1 MRQICKEYTCTC
13 NRGSGERGWRDG
25 FMVSVVVSRSSSSGS
40 SPCQR
45 HCVAFLGKTRN
56 SHSASSPPSRCIYK
70 GTSILCIEG
79 GSRNTPRILLVASC
93 YRNRDKL
100 RPGNP
105 FLESSVNL
113 PGPISVLANLYL
125 EAEMVYSPETS

>member
-1 MRQICKEYTCTC
+1 ML
-13 NRGSGERGWRDG
+13 
-25 FMVSVVVSRSSSSGS
+25 VSRSSSSGS

-45 HCVAFLGKTRN
+45 HCVAFLGKTLN
-56 SHSASSPPSRCIYK
+56 SHSASLHPAGVYIKRPASHVSR
-70 GTSILCIEG
+70 GEVE
-79 GSRNTPRILLVASC
+79 ILLVASC

-100 RPGNP
+100 WPGNP

-125 EAEMVYSPETS
+125 EAEMVYSPEIYAS